1 VYTEFQ
7 IDIVSVNEAKRPSD
21 DLEIEEYSLFRCD
34 TDLVVYVSNRINAE
48 ISDVRTYSSN
58 DLSLLQIELRGLR
71 FYFAYCRDGSS
82 KKGISSLLNRIKSQ
96 NHPKSIVLGDLNAR
110 MINCSPK
117 NQAGT
122 YLEYFLQENI
132 DSFSIMNDSSIPSFQ
147 RNNYASLLDYCI
159 VSSNAINLV
168 SECLT
173 SSLLKSD
180 HKAIILSLGTEAG
193 EMSTCDYKRA
203 FPIRALNIR
212 LMNERK
218 AEKLSAAIDSELLST
233 NPQLINDPHI
243 AWSKFTTNIKSA
255 ILSTFRRKSTRR
267 KQHVSEEVMNL
278 IKKRAKCKNEVDCAK
293 LTKLI
298 RPKIAKE
305 KYAAFQRFIDDISS
319 DESSYS
325 VWKNGNVLMVQMYR
339 LYLPQEL
346 QKNVI
351 LFALT
356 SSRILNRTS
365 HLTDP
370 LAKNSSK
377 LALIRSMRIWTN
389 RGTTLSQ
396 FLKLVKQ

>member
-1 VYTEFQ
+1 MQLLDE
-7 IDIVSVNEAKRPSD
+7 
-21 DLEIEEYSLFRCD
+21 LEIEEYSPFRCD

-58 DLSLLQIELRGLR
+58 DHSLLQIELRGLR

-122 YLEYFLQENI
+122 FLEYFLQENI

-193 EMSTCDYKRA
+193 EMSTC
-203 FPIRALNIR
+203 AL
-212 LMNERK
+212 
-218 AEKLSAAIDSELLST
+218 
-233 NPQLINDPHI
+233 
-243 AWSKFTTNIKSA
+243 
-255 ILSTFRRKSTRR
+255 
-267 KQHVSEEVMNL
+267 
-278 IKKRAKCKNEVDCAK
+278 
-293 LTKLI
+293 
-298 RPKIAKE
+298 
-305 KYAAFQRFIDDISS
+305 
-319 DESSYS
+319 
-325 VWKNGNVLMVQMYR
+325 
-339 LYLPQEL
+339 
-346 QKNVI
+346 
-351 LFALT
+351 
-356 SSRILNRTS
+356 
-365 HLTDP
+365 
-370 LAKNSSK
+370 
-377 LALIRSMRIWTN
+377 
-389 RGTTLSQ
+389 
-396 FLKLVKQ
+396 